1 MPIEK
6 LSYYTVIPVW
16 LLVALASAFILF
28 LAQPDERLLWLS
40 VTLAASTILT
50 FCIQLGVD
58 RKEGLVN
65 RVMGSLGGSLV
76 VLAAA
81 TGIGALLS

>member
-1 MPIEK
+1 VPVEK
-6 LSYYTVIPVW
+6 LSIYTITPVW
-16 LLVALASAFILF
+16 LLVALGAAFILF
-28 LAQPDERLLWLS
+28 LAPADQRLLWLS
-40 VTLAASTILT
+40 VTLAAGTILT

-76 VLAAA
+76 ILALA
-81 TGIGALLS
+81 TGISYLLG